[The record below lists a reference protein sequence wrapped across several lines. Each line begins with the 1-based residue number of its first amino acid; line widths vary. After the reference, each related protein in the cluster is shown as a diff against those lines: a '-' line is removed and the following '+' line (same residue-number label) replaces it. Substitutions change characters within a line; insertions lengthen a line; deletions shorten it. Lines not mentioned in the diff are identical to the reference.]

1 MSSRHDPAP
10 IPSDLPP
17 GAGALG
23 DVEAALP
30 SGAATPD
37 DGRKKKGGGLTE
49 GDADV
54 AAIPENNLWI
64 VMPSIGL
71 VLFLSALDQ
80 TIIAT
85 ALPTIAEKFNASPS
99 EFSWVATA
107 YQLAMT
113 LLTPVNGRV
122 SDIIGRK
129 PMLYAAIVV
138 FTVFSALCGA
148 AQNITW
154 LIVARAFQGLG
165 GGSIIGLTTMVVS
178 DIVPLQQR
186 GTYQG
191 YMGASWGV
199 AAVLGP
205 IIGGALTQK
214 ASWRWCFFINLPT
227 CGIALVLLIFT
238 LKLNPPKGITFAELR
253 RTFDFVGLVLVMAG
267 GALLITGF
275 SWAADHGFN
284 TAPAIAMIVVG
295 GVLLALTVVNSLY
308 TSRNAVIP
316 ARMFKT
322 RTTLFF
328 TLASTLHALAFIPSN
343 ILLPQFFQGVR
354 GADALQSGIQLLPY
368 AIFVSWSTVVAGQIQ
383 SRLRIVRPVV
393 WVGYGMA
400 VLAFGIMYGF
410 FDSTMPLSR
419 QYGLLILPA
428 IGIGLSLSSPL
439 LIMQAAMPLKDMAA
453 VTSAWTLTRSLGG
466 SIGIAVFTAI
476 LNTDMRSKFAKVP
489 GFGTEFEVPTSA
501 RGYAALH
508 ELPDG
513 PTKDAVLKAFS
524 DSFRPVWLL
533 SIVIFAIC
541 LAITIPTRAYSLNRG
556 PQSAKSPGD
565 VTPPPEAE
573 KVGAEA
579 DADADAQRDVS
590 ESINTTPT
598 LNSAASREDKADTKA

>member
-1 MSSRHDPAP
+1 
-10 IPSDLPP
+10 
-17 GAGALG
+17 
-23 DVEAALP
+23 
-30 SGAATPD
+30 
-37 DGRKKKGGGLTE
+37 
-49 GDADV
+49 
-54 AAIPENNLWI
+54 
-64 VMPSIGL
+64 MPSIGL
-71 VLFLSALDQ
+71 VLFLAALDQ

-99 EFSWVATA
+99 QFSWVATA

-122 SDIIGRK
+122 SDIVGRK

-138 FTVFSALCGA
+138 FTIFSALCGA

-191 YMGASWGV
+191 YMGASWGI

-205 IIGGALTQK
+205 ILGGALTQK

-227 CGIALVLLIFT
+227 CAVALVLLIFT
-238 LKLNPPKGITFAELR
+238 LKLNPPKKTTFAQLR
-253 RTFDFVGLVLVMAG
+253 KTFDFTGLVLVMVG

-284 TAPAIAMIVVG
+284 TSPAIAMIVVG
-295 GVLLALTVVNSLY
+295 GVLLLLTVVNSLY
-308 TSRNAVIP
+308 TKRNAVIP

-328 TLASTLHALAFIPSN
+328 TIASTLHALAFIPSN

-354 GADALQSGIQLLPY
+354 GADALQSGVQLLPY

-393 WVGYGMA
+393 WVGYGMS
-400 VLAFGIMYGF
+400 VLAFGIMYEYF
-410 FDSTMPLSR
+410 NSTMPMSR

-428 IGIGLSLSSPL
+428 VGIGLSLSSPL
-439 LIMQAAMPLKDMAA
+439 LIMQAAMPLKEMAA

-476 LNTDMRSKFAKVP
+476 LNTNLRSKFAAVP
-489 GFGTEFEVPTSA
+489 GYGTEFEVPTSA
-501 RGYAALH
+501 RGYEALQD
-508 ELPDG
+508 LPDG
-513 PTKDAVLKAFS
+513 PTKVAVLKAFS
-524 DSFRPVWLL
+524 DAFRPVWLL
-533 SIVIFAIC
+533 SIIIFAIC
-541 LAITIPTRAYSLNRG
+541 LVITIPTRSYSLNRG
-556 PQSAKSPGD
+556 PAGAKPTPESASPAPEKSEGGD
-565 VTPPPEAE
+565 A
-573 KVGAEA
+573 GAEA
-579 DADADAQRDVS
+579 QRVLDGS
-590 ESINTTPT
+590 NESSVAT
-598 LNSAASREDKADTKA
+598 LNSTPSRDNVKAEAPTDAKGV